1 MSKPLPKNQRY
12 VLNKEYRRLGYG
24 LNKALNEFKDAGVS
38 SNKTRLLEE
47 TLEQF
52 YQSNNLKVSN
62 PKRVTLQKY
71 MTEEQAT
78 ELSGIVLSFAEDAN
92 GLVLSEYESKIS
104 DMQQVIQD
112 AKNIG
117 GEENFNIE
125 RFKKHEE
132 MFGKASYQEYIDR
145 IDALNKRKENALLN
159 DLTTSD
165 QIAEL
170 AAVAHTR
177 GYTNEELENMIE
189 QIYNDTGKMGNDLY
203 EDVLNVISPY

>member
-12 VLNKEYRRLGYG
+12 VLNKEYRRLGYA
-24 LNKALNEFKDAGVS
+24 LNKALNEFKEAGVS

-52 YQSNNLKVSN
+52 YQSNNLKVLN

-78 ELSGIVLSFAEDAN
+78 ELSGIVLSFAEDAH

-117 GEENFNIE
+117 GEKNFNIE

-177 GYTNEELENMIE
+177 GYTNEELEDMVI

-203 EDVLNVISPY
+203 EDVLNVISPF

>member
-1 MSKPLPKNQRY
+1 
-12 VLNKEYRRLGYG
+12 
-24 LNKALNEFKDAGVS
+24 
-38 SNKTRLLEE
+38 
-47 TLEQF
+47 
-52 YQSNNLKVSN
+52 
-62 PKRVTLQKY
+62 
-71 MTEEQAT
+71 
-78 ELSGIVLSFAEDAN
+78 
-92 GLVLSEYESKIS
+92 
-104 DMQQVIQD
+104 
-112 AKNIG
+112 
-117 GEENFNIE
+117 
-125 RFKKHEE
+125 

>member
-12 VLNKEYRRLGYG
+12 VLNKEYRRLGYA
-24 LNKALNEFKDAGVS
+24 LNKALNEFKDAGVL

-132 MFGKASYQEYIDR
+132 MFGKATYQEFIDR

-177 GYTNEELENMIE
+177 GYTNEELEDMIE
-189 QIYNDTGKMGNDLY
+189 QIYKDTGKMGNDLY